1 MCFLLGLLVGISS
14 YVYKTLSMQSEY
26 SLFTL
31 IFPTVSN
38 SFMIL
43 VPLNVKYIIF
53 ENVVNIKNTALYF
66 PFCLVTEVFYSFTYY
81 LP

>member
-1 MCFLLGLLVGISS
+1 
-14 YVYKTLSMQSEY
+14 MQSEY

-38 SFMIL
+38 SFMVL

-53 ENVVNIKNTALYF
+53 ENVINIKNKALYS
-66 PFCLVTEVFYSFTYY
+66 PFYLVTEVFYSFTYY